1 MNKKIISSF
10 DIDLSN
16 LPAVATTRSLT
27 VSGDKDAEFILNAYD
42 ASGNFYNFTSNAFA
56 AGFSSQNNLV
66 VKLNGSDFI
75 RNISFPASS
84 SATYT
89 LLLLAKPNTNT
100 ELSVGGNTVTATRVI
115 SQVGNAQITF
125 TLDSGTV
132 DASSYAG
139 TLTDTNVTSTGSPIS
154 VSKTPVQVR
163 WTVTNA
169 SSDARGYG
177 LRIDPDKLFL
187 PGTRAEDINWD
198 SSWFYQTTETVDG
211 TTSSST
217 SVVVDDLTN
226 LAVGMELTY
235 KTGTTAAAA
244 GTKITAIDVN
254 TKTLTLSVA
263 NSLTDG
269 NTMTFRAYGSKVI
282 EKATGMSI
290 DFGSFDVTSAAL
302 TKTVRADSDGDFTP
316 STTITL
322 NGTYGIS
329 GGNVVTYAGAR
340 VDSSASNAVST
351 VSASS
356 SAGSI
361 VVQNAQT
368 LRAGT
373 LLTFKGSTQSMK
385 IIGDPIIKKYPSSNT
400 TVYLDLNKFI
410 TIGTDGS

>member
-1 MNKKIISSF
+1 MDKKIISSF
-10 DIDLSN
+10 DVDLSS
-16 LPAVATTRSLT
+16 LSAAATTRSLT
-27 VSGDKDAEFILNAYD
+27 ISGDKDAEFILNVYD

-177 LRIDPDKLFL
+177 LRIDPETVDLK
-187 PGTRAEDINWD
+187 TIDWD
-198 SSWFYQTTETVDG
+198 SVWFYQTTETVDG

-282 EKATGMSI
+282 EKATGMSV
-290 DFGSFDVTSAAL
+290 DFGDFEVTSAAL

-329 GGNVVTYAGAR
+329 GGNAVTYAGAR